1 MKKLMG
7 FGLLAMSL
15 SFAAAAPGH
24 AMTDDEAV
32 QQVVTVAA
40 LSATFEE
47 YASRIASTPESR
59 REVMQYLDDRGVLK
73 NSLPEVTSYKNTFY
87 IVGVFEEAI
96 EAVYK
101 SQPKPHLN
109 IEGRVI
115 YVSGRSYVE
124 IEKDI
129 FEALAGSSKTAKH
142 GALLT
147 LLNPRAHAFWNS
159 FVSWLGISSA
169 KASEVQKAAPT
180 QVAALTPPQP
190 QTPVLAEERKNVID
204 AIRAGRLKSI
214 ECGTR
219 VDRNAKKEDVSKD
232 NFVINLKAD
241 QFITSYRI
249 TDVNP
254 DVRSYKLAPATAQA
268 SCTYEVELDAVKSK
282 KGSMNHCRQPKKL
295 SKGEIAKIKKNNPKD
310 WALRVAYMQ
319 QLKADKIIDGVPLSA
334 IALGCK
340 KEGPAF
346 AEAVMAAVNKPA
358 SGTGGQKPGEFR
370 DLPVE
375 RQGVRKIPI
384 SPSTTAK

>member
-7 FGLLAMSL
+7 FGLLALSL
-15 SFAAAAPGH
+15 SFAAAAPSR

-32 QQVVTVAA
+32 QQVVNVST

-47 YASRIASTPESR
+47 YASRISTTPEAR
-59 REVMQYLDDRGVLK
+59 REVMQYLEDRGVLK
-73 NSLPEVTSYKNTFY
+73 NNLPDVTSYKNSFY
-87 IVGVFEEAI
+87 VFGIFEEPV

-101 SQPKPHLN
+101 SQPKPHVN

-115 YVSGRSYVE
+115 YLSGRSYAE

-159 FVSWLGISSA
+159 LASWFGISSA
-169 KASEVQKAAPT
+169 KASEVQRTEPT

-190 QTPVLAEERKNVID
+190 QAPVLTEERKNVID

-219 VDRNAKKEDVSKD
+219 VDRNAKKEDVAKD

-254 DVRSYKLAPATAQA
+254 DVRGFKLAPATAQA
-268 SCTYEVELDAVKSK
+268 SCTYEVELDAVKAQRGSK
-282 KGSMNHCRQPKKL
+282 NHCREPKKL
-295 SKGEIAKIKKNNPKD
+295 SKAEIAKIKKKYPKD
-310 WALRVAYMQ
+310 GALRVAYMQ
-319 QLKADKIIDGVPLSA
+319 QLKADKIIDGVPVSA

-346 AEAVMAAVNKPA
+346 AEAVMAAVSKPA

-370 DLPVE
+370 DLPPE
-375 RQGVRKIPI
+375 KQNVRKIQI
-384 SPSTTAK
+384 TK